1 VRSLFDGGW
10 SVSFE
15 LWNQPGSVN
24 FFLKSQS
31 GVNNAH
37 SSLSDPTCYE
47 SESSFEIVFLCF
59 GCVCGASG
67 RGGEWTDDACEVDVR
82 NFGANIRWSFGA
94 RARNWFGV
102 I

>member
-10 SVSFE
+10 SASIE
-15 LWNQPGSVN
+15 LWNLPGSVI

-47 SESSFEIVFLCF
+47 SESSLEIVFLCI
-59 GCVCGASG
+59 GCRIGDGG
-67 RGGEWTDDACEVDVR
+67 RGGMGADDACEVD
-82 NFGANIRWSFGA
+82 F
-94 RARNWFGV
+94 
-102 I
+102 